1 MFLELEHCPLHFK
14 IPKQLLNKLMPARD
28 VRGDVTKECHTVS
41 EVVKKVEKCSAMLID
56 EDRSNA
62 GNFECDVLFLK
73 GNVEKLMRQATEQM
87 IFQALPSD
95 GLC

>member
-41 EVVKKVEKCSAMLID
+41 EVVKKVEKCSAMLIE
-56 EDRSNA
+56 EDRNNA
-62 GNFECDVLFLK
+62 GNFGCDVLFIK
-73 GNVEKLMRQATEQM
+73 GHVEKLMRQATEQM